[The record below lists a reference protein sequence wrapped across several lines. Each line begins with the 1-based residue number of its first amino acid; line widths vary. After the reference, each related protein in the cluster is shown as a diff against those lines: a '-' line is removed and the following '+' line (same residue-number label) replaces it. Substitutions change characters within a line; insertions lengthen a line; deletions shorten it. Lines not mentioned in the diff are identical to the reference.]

1 MSGKAPR
8 EASAGKDVDR
18 YLLGFSPAIQERL
31 HAIRSLIQ
39 KQAPDAVEGIAY
51 GMPAYKLCGRPLV
64 YFAGFDRHIGFYATP
79 SGHEAFA
86 GELAGYRQGK
96 GSVQFPHD
104 RELPLDLI
112 ARMVAFRA
120 EENRHVSAK

>member
-1 MSGKAPR
+1 MPLKLPDPNVGNYIDQFPTPIR
-8 EASAGKDVDR
+8 
-18 YLLGFSPAIQERL
+18 ERL
-31 HAIRSLIQ
+31 HAIRSLILN
-39 KQAPDAVEGIAY
+39 QAPDAVESIAY

-86 GELAGYRQGK
+86 TELAGYRQGK

-104 RELPLDLI
+104 RPLPIDLI
-112 ARMVAFRA
+112 GRMVAFRA
-120 EENRHVSAK
+120 EENRVKFRP

>member
-1 MSGKAPR
+1 MSRKTPR
-8 EASAGKDVDR
+8 EGSGIKDVDQ
-18 YLLGFSPAIQERL
+18 YLLGFSPTIQERL
-31 HAIRSLIQ
+31 EAIRRIILE
-39 KQAPDAVEGIAY
+39 QAPEALEGIAY

-64 YFAGFDRHIGFYATP
+64 YFAGFPRHIGFYATP

-86 GELAGYRQGK
+86 RELAGYKQGK

-120 EENRHVSAK
+120 DEN